1 MHLKKRI
8 FYNLKLLQLLHKL
21 GNGFKF
27 KLHKVQS
34 GFLHHLRSLR
44 GHPPHLS
51 HPGSRSL
58 YGGVVNYGTY
68 FAVPGATLKTG
79 NVYGVPLTEWIISE
93 GNPNIR
99 PGY

>member
-1 MHLKKRI
+1 M
-8 FYNLKLLQLLHKL
+8 
-21 GNGFKF
+21 
-27 KLHKVQS
+27 
-34 GFLHHLRSLR
+34 
-44 GHPPHLS
+44 
-51 HPGSRSL
+51 
-58 YGGVVNYGTY
+58 NYGTY